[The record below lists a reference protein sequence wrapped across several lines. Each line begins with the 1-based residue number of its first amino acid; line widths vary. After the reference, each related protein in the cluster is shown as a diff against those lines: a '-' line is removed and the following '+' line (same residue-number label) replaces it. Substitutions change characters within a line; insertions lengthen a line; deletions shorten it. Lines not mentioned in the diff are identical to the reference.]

1 MVALYAVAII
11 FEDNKETT
19 VMKALS
25 KLLVTVVPLALVFG
39 CATTDKTAGGDEDMA
54 GAGAETEIVT
64 PPPSVTE
71 DTMGAEAIAAPGQD
85 GGFMGDPLD
94 DPDSLLSK
102 RVIYFDFDRSEIK
115 DEFRDIIEAHGQY
128 LAENPGVR
136 VVLEGHTDERGTRE
150 YNMGLGERR
159 AKSVRR
165 YMSVQGASFSQMDV
179 VSYGEE
185 RPIAMGHDEDAWAE
199 NRRVEIVYP
208 GR

>member
-1 MVALYAVAII
+1 
-11 FEDNKETT
+11 
-19 VMKALS
+19 MKALS
-25 KLLVTVVPLALVFG
+25 KLMVMVVPVALLFG
-39 CATTDKTAGGDEDMA
+39 CATTDKTQDAEEDMA
-54 GAGAETEIVT
+54 ATGAETEVVT
-64 PPPSVTE
+64 PPAMTE
-71 DTMGAEAIAAPGQD
+71 DTSAGAEAIAAPGQD

-115 DEFRDIIEAHGQY
+115 DEYREIIEAHGQY

-185 RPIAMGHDEDAWAE
+185 RPVAMGHDEESWAL

-208 GR
+208 DH

>member
-1 MVALYAVAII
+1 
-11 FEDNKETT
+11 
-19 VMKALS
+19 MKALS
-25 KLLVTVVPLALVFG
+25 KLLVIVVPVVLMFG
-39 CATTDKTAGGDEDMA
+39 CATTDKTRGGEEDMA
-54 GAGAETEIVT
+54 AGGAETEVVT
-64 PPPSVTE
+64 PPTTTTTE
-71 DTMGAEAIAAPGQD
+71 ETTGAEAIAAPGQG

-94 DPDSLLSK
+94 DPDSLLSR

-115 DEFRDIIEAHGQY
+115 DEYREIIEAHGQY

-165 YMSVQGASFSQMDV
+165 FMSVQGASFSQMDV

-185 RPIAMGHDEDAWAE
+185 RPVAMGHDEESWAL